1 MESRTVA
8 INGASSPLLLVC
20 LNVSRGSD
28 HYLYTSQISRLAVG
42 HNHVSWHR
50 MLRSNTRREGA
61 PPDDT
66 GVKGYIQEIH
76 S

>member
-42 HNHVSWHR
+42 IIMFHGIGCRGLIHV
-50 MLRSNTRREGA
+50 A
-61 PPDDT
+61 
-66 GVKGYIQEIH
+66 KGHHLMTQA
-76 S
+76 